1 MKKLLFW
8 PYQIYAWL
16 VLIPLAAMLS
26 FIAGWLA
33 TLTAILVSP
42 RFSSRYVAMNWAR
55 ALAWLTPMR
64 VQLEGS
70 EHIDTSRSYVVVA
83 NHLSLFDIPALYGWL
98 DLDLKWVI
106 KQELRKAPGIGIG
119 CEKVGHIF
127 IDRKNPEQARKQIN
141 AALERLGN
149 GIGILFFPEGTRSPD
164 GNLLPFKKGAFRVAI
179 EAQIPI
185 LPVTVVGTHEICPA
199 KTLKI
204 FPGRVRLVAHPVIE
218 TQGRSLNDL
227 GSLRDTAQTLIASAL
242 PTAET
247 T

>member
-1 MKKLLFW
+1 
-8 PYQIYAWL
+8 
-16 VLIPLAAMLS
+16 MLS

>member
-8 PYQIYAWL
+8 PYQLYAWL
-16 VLIPLAAMLS
+16 VLIPLAAVLC

-33 TLTAILVSP
+33 TLAAILVSP

-141 AALERLGN
+141 TALVRLGN

-164 GNLLPFKKGAFRVAI
+164 GSLMPFKKGAFRVAI

-199 KTLKI
+199 KKLKI

-218 TQGRSLNDL
+218 TQGKTLSDL
-227 GSLRDTAQTLIASAL
+227 GKLRDTARTLIASAL
-242 PTAET
+242 PSIET
-247 T
+247 S